1 MLIPLR
7 LVPDRPLQRQFYEQI
22 RGLIVSGALRPG
34 ARMPSTR
41 LLAEQYSVARIT
53 VILAYERLIVEGH
66 LQTRPSTG
74 TFVTGPPPTCAV
86 VEAQTPH
93 GPWQEE
99 ADSPPRIAVDFSPG
113 PPDPALFPLRRW
125 RALLREKLD
134 HLDAAYDIPPPGGS
148 PALRGA
154 IADWL
159 ASTRGFAA
167 APEQIVVLG
176 SRGRALALLAQLL
189 LRPGQR
195 AVMETPGD
203 AEAESAYAGA
213 GARLLRI
220 PADVEGIETA
230 RLPPGAAALAH
241 VTPRQQS
248 RLGVALSPSR
258 RERLMEW
265 AGEAGA
271 VIVEDDSE
279 GDIRFR
285 PGPLSLLGSGAHARV
300 VHLGGFGAVLGPW
313 VGLAYVVLPP
323 DLARRAR
330 ATVAQQRDHAGW
342 LEDAALVTYLDNG
355 AYSRHVR
362 QLGTACRERRDVLQ
376 GALGQHFGAVRVLP
390 AQGGLALAWLLPS
403 ALGSAR
409 SFAAA
414 ARRIGVGGVD
424 AVSAPGMRA
433 DLDDRIV
440 RLGFAG
446 LPERQLREG
455 AAALAEAAG
464 TLRRAG

>member
-1 MLIPLR
+1 MPLR
-7 LVPDRPLQRQFYEQI
+7 LAQNQPLQRQFYEQI
-22 RGLIVSGALRPG
+22 RGLIASGGLRPG

-53 VILAYERLIVEGH
+53 VILAYERLIAENY
-66 LQTRPSTG
+66 LQTRPATG
-74 TFVTGPPPTCAV
+74 TFVTGPQPVRAPA
-86 VEAQTPH
+86 EMGPRP
-93 GPWQEE
+93 GPWQAE
-99 ADSPPRIAVDFSPG
+99 ADPPPLAFDFSPG

-125 RALLREKLD
+125 RALLREKLSR
-134 HLDAAYDIPPPGGS
+134 LGAANDIPPPGGS
-148 PALRGA
+148 PALRAA

-167 APEQIVVLG
+167 TPEQVVVLA

-195 AVMETPGD
+195 VVVEAPGD
-203 AEAESAYAGA
+203 GEAESAYAGF
-213 GARLLRI
+213 GVRLVRV
-220 PADVEGIETA
+220 PADAEGIDTA

-241 VTPRQQS
+241 VSPLQQS

-258 RERLMEW
+258 RERLMAW

-279 GDIRFR
+279 GDIRFE
-285 PGPLSLLGSGAHARV
+285 PGPPSLMVADTQARV

-313 VGLAYVVLPP
+313 VGLAYLVLPP
-323 DLARRAR
+323 DLARRAH
-330 ATVAQQRDHAGW
+330 ATVARQRDHAGW
-342 LEDAALVTYLDNG
+342 LEDAALVTYLDIG

-362 QLGTACRERRDVLQ
+362 HLGKACRERRDVLQ

-390 AQGGLALAWLLPS
+390 AQGGVALAWLLPS
-403 ALGSAR
+403 AFGSAR
-409 SFAAA
+409 GFAAA
-414 ARRIGVGGVD
+414 ARRIGVGGLD
-424 AVSAPGMRA
+424 PVSAPGMRA

-446 LPERQLREG
+446 QPERQLRDG

>member
-1 MLIPLR
+1 MLMPLR
-7 LVPDRPLQRQFYEQI
+7 LVQDQPLQRQFYAQI
-22 RGLIVSGALRPG
+22 RGLIASGSLRSG

-41 LLAEQYSVARIT
+41 LLAEQHSVARIT
-53 VILAYERLIVEGH
+53 VILAYERLIAEGY
-66 LQTRPSTG
+66 LQTRPAAG
-74 TFVTGPPPTCAV
+74 TFVAGPVPARAEAGSSPLGGIPQAV
-86 VEAQTPH
+86 
-93 GPWQEE
+93 
-99 ADSPPRIAVDFSPG
+99 DSPPRVALDFSAG
-113 PPDPALFPLRRW
+113 TLDPTLFPLRRW

-134 HLDAAYDIPPPGGS
+134 RLGAAHDISPPGGS
-148 PALRGA
+148 PALCGA

-167 APEQIVVLG
+167 APEQVVVLA

-195 AVMETPGD
+195 AVIETPGD
-203 AEAESAYAGA
+203 AEADSAYADV

-220 PADVEGIETA
+220 PADAEGIETA
-230 RLPPGAAALAH
+230 RLPPGSTALAH
-241 VTPRQQS
+241 VSPLQQS

-258 RERLMEW
+258 RERLMAW

-279 GDIRFR
+279 GDIRFE
-285 PGPLSLLGSGAHARV
+285 PGPPSLMASGSGARV

-313 VGLAYVVLPP
+313 VGLAYLVLPP
-323 DLARRAR
+323 DLARRVR
-330 ATVAQQRDHAGW
+330 VRVAQQRDHAGW
-342 LEDAALVTYLDNG
+342 LEDAALVTYLDIG

-362 QLGTACRERRDVLQ
+362 HLGKACRERRDVLQ

-390 AQGGLALAWLLPS
+390 AQGGLALAWLLPG
-403 ALGSAR
+403 AIVSAR
-409 SFAAA
+409 GLAMA
-414 ARRIGVGGVD
+414 ARRIGIGGVEPI
-424 AVSAPGMRA
+424 SAPGMRA
-433 DLDDRIV
+433 DLNDRIV

-446 LPERQLREG
+446 LPERQLRDG